1 MTVSTKQKKQTVDF
15 VERVSAT
22 FVQAFLAVAL
32 VTGVNDKK
40 SLEAAG
46 VAGALAAGKFIYSKA
61 QAYTSVKQADPPKA
75 V

>member
-1 MTVSTKQKKQTVDF
+1 MTVKHKKQAVDF

-32 VTGVNDKK
+32 VTGVNDRK

-46 VAGALAAGKFIYSKA
+46 VAGALAAGKFVYAKA
-61 QAYTSVKQADPPKA
+61 SEYTARREQ
-75 V
+75 